1 MFWIDN
7 YKVLFEKDNIL
18 KIIPTSKMSQDE
30 KLNAISRLAIIYMFI
45 VFVFSMDSSNYY
57 FSITLLVITIAI
69 YKLSKSKPSKELFN
83 DDTLQNNVNELHST
97 PNEDLQAG
105 YIDSNNTIQY
115 GSYLP
120 PYPKK
125 DQEPE
130 PVRYRLPSENNPFMN
145 PSLFDYNNNN
155 PPEASNADDKDINEK
170 VMSKFNDK
178 LYRDV
183 DELWDRGNSQRQ
195 FYTLPSQQ
203 VPNNQVEFGK
213 WLYNVTRT
221 CKEADQVDP
230 SGVSGYG
237 ISSTGTYGSS
247 GNCLRHEDIRF
258 KRNYPLWSI

>member
-83 DDTLQNNVNELHST
+83 DDTLQNN
-97 PNEDLQAG
+97 
-105 YIDSNNTIQY
+105 
-115 GSYLP
+115 
-120 PYPKK
+120 
-125 DQEPE
+125 
-130 PVRYRLPSENNPFMN
+130 
-145 PSLFDYNNNN
+145 
-155 PPEASNADDKDINEK
+155 ADDKDINEK

-213 WLYNVTRT
+213 WLYNVNRT